1 VTTQPPECQ
10 SSTST
15 FFLDN
20 LHIHPSHIAISD
32 PLDPHSVRSGDTTS
46 YTAHCTNTPINALHP
61 LDQVTR
67 HHSIRHSSHV
77 LPVIYPSFLDTC
89 PSAGRALPPPPIHR
103 NRSFARIARLF
114 GIGSSTPQEDDE
126 DVTPPRR
133 GSGSGNGSDK
143 EQADDDD
150 EGDSDEADAE
160 GLKDE
165 MTLLLDAQVSRSPWR
180 DRPLSISDLARP
192 RYPLAILG
200 SLAAC
205 LALATIIASC
215 SSTFQHILPE
225 MLRYRRPRR
234 RRC

>member
-1 VTTQPPECQ
+1 M
-10 SSTST
+10 S
-15 FFLDN
+15 L
-20 LHIHPSHIAISD
+20 
-32 PLDPHSVRSGDTTS
+32 R
-46 YTAHCTNTPINALHP
+46 
-61 LDQVTR
+61 R
-67 HHSIRHSSHV
+67 
-77 LPVIYPSFLDTC
+77 
-89 PSAGRALPPPPIHR
+89 PSAPALPLPPFGSSFTSSLPPPPIHR